1 MSKFYFLLGTIML
14 SAGISAASLDTVQ
27 VNNVYYQLDNATQTA
42 AVIRLNNTFVYEQDS
57 VLIPVAVDKEGQS
70 FNVTAVGK
78 AAFCKATCKYIAFAE
93 GSKVATIGQQAF
105 QGALQLT
112 ELALPEGVKHLP
124 LTAIQGV
131 GSNANMKLHKVTLP
145 ASMDT
150 LDVMSLQ
157 VANIDTII
165 CNAVMPP
172 HCALTTGAKMV
183 PCLPFTS
190 NNATVQT
197 PKSTKVIVPAGSEKY
212 YRAEQGWN
220 YFDCF
225 AANNAEGAT
234 DTLRVGSLYYTIK
247 DGDASVMADLTGNN
261 YGTLA
266 AAFVPDTIAKT
277 VCVINSGKAAI
288 SQEEMPVVALGRA
301 AFKSNKSIHS
311 VTFAAPSNI
320 TEVQSMAMMYMEGM
334 TGTLE
339 LPEGLR
345 YIATSGIH
353 SGLNGGQMP
362 VKKLILPST
371 LDSLSVISVVLN
383 ELDTLEFRGEVAP
396 KCQVRITSTQRQI
409 PWAINLTSNKFP
421 TPADVHIILPDGAYD
436 SYKAQ
441 AGIGDYFDY
450 FNDDP
455 DTGITDVKGDERNNQ
470 KKGVYNVLGVYLG
483 TNADNLPHG
492 MYIIDGV
499 KVVR

>member
-1 MSKFYFLLGTIML
+1 MKKIYLLLGAAIL
-14 SAGISAASLDTVQ
+14 SMSMMAADLDTIP
-27 VNNVYYQLDNATQTA
+27 VNGVYYQLNAETQTA
-42 AVIRLNNTFVYEQDS
+42 AVIRHDAKFVYEQDS
-57 VLIPVAVDKEGQS
+57 VIIPVSVSKDEKAYDVIAIE
-70 FNVTAVGK
+70 K

-105 QGALQLT
+105 QGALEIT

-124 LTAIQGV
+124 LTAIHGV

-172 HCALTTGAKMV
+172 HCALTMGAKNT

-190 NNATVQT
+190 NNSPVQT

-212 YRAEQGWN
+212 YRAEQGWD

-225 AANNAEGAT
+225 AASAT
-234 DTLRVGSLYYTIK
+234 DTLRAGNLYYTIK
-247 DGDASVMADLTGNN
+247 DGNASVMPDLTGNN
-261 YGTLA
+261 YAALA
-266 AAFVPDTIAKT
+266 SVVVPATIAQT
-277 VCVINSGKAAI
+277 VCTITDGTAAI
-288 SQEEMPVVALGRA
+288 AQTEIPVVALGKA
-301 AFKSNKSIHS
+301 AFKSNKSIQAVS
-311 VTFAAPSNI
+311 FAAPSNI

-339 LPEGLR
+339 LPEGLK

-371 LDSLSVISVVLN
+371 LDSLSIISIVLN
-383 ELDTLEFRGEVAP
+383 ELDTLEFRGAVAP
-396 KCQVRITSTQRQI
+396 KCQVRETTKQRQI
-409 PWAINLTSNKFP
+409 PWAINLTNNKFP

-441 AGIGDYFDY
+441 VGIGDYFEY
-450 FNDDP
+450 FNSPSTSVDEVNS
-455 DTGITDVKGDERNNQ
+455 TETNHIKQGI
-470 KKGVYNVLGVYLG
+470 YNVMGMYLG
-483 TNADNLPHG
+483 TEESNLPHG
-492 MYIIDGV
+492 MYIINGK
-499 KVVR
+499 KVIR

>member
-1 MSKFYFLLGTIML
+1 MKKIYLLLGAAML
-14 SAGISAASLDTVQ
+14 SASMMAADFDTIQ
-27 VNNVYYQLDNATQTA
+27 VNGIYYQLNTEAQTA
-42 AVIRLNNTFVYEQDS
+42 AVIRHDAKFVYEQDS
-57 VLIPVAVDKEGQS
+57 VIIPVSVNKDEKAYDVIAIE
-70 FNVTAVGK
+70 K
-78 AAFCKATCKYIAFAE
+78 AAFCKATCKHIAFAE
-93 GSKVATIGQQAF
+93 GSKVAAIGQQAF
-105 QGALQLT
+105 QGAVGIT

-124 LTAIQGV
+124 LTAIHGV
-131 GSNANMKLHKVTLP
+131 GSSANMKLHKVTLP
-145 ASMDT
+145 ATMDT

-157 VANIDTII
+157 VANIDTIV
-165 CNAVMPP
+165 CHAVMPP

-212 YRAEQGWN
+212 YRAEPGWD

-225 AANNAEGAT
+225 AASAT
-234 DTLRVGSLYYTIK
+234 DTLRAGNLYYTIK
-247 DGDASVMADLTGNN
+247 DGNASVMPDLTGNN
-261 YGTLA
+261 YATLTSVV
-266 AAFVPDTIAKT
+266 VPATIAQT
-277 VCVINSGKAAI
+277 VCTITEGKAAI
-288 SQEEMPVVALGRA
+288 AQIEIPVVALGRA
-301 AFKSNKSIHS
+301 AFKSNKSIQA

-339 LPEGLR
+339 LPEGLK

-353 SGLNGGQMP
+353 SGQNGGQMP
-362 VKKLILPST
+362 VKELILPST

-383 ELDTLEFRGEVAP
+383 ELETLEFRGAVAP
-396 KCQVRITSTQRQI
+396 KCQVRQTSTQLQI

-421 TPADVHIILPDGAYD
+421 APSDVQIIIPDGAYD

-450 FNDDP
+450 FKSPSTSVEETKDNA
-455 DTGITDVKGDERNNQ
+455 TNSTQSGIYTI
-470 KKGVYNVLGVYLG
+470 LGTYLG
-483 TNADNLPHG
+483 TDDSDLPHG
-492 MYIIDGV
+492 MYIINGK
-499 KVVR
+499 KVIK